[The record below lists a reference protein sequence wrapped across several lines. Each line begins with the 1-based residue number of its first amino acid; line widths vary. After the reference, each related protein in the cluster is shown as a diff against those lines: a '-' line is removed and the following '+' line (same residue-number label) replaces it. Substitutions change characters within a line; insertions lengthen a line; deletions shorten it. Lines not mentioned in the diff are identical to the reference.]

1 MFFYYAIFCLLF
13 IIYLSPVDQAI
24 ALEYLPVVFKLA
36 EWTALFLCGYF
47 GFRQG
52 SNPATHLYRMNECK
66 PLKV

>member
-1 MFFYYAIFCLLF
+1 MLFLF
-13 IIYLSPVDQAI
+13 INYNILTPFNQAI

-52 SNPATHLYRMNECK
+52 SNPATHLYRMNE
-66 PLKV
+66 